1 MFGNSDDVADI
12 AHRWNRLTRS
22 TPADQGKGGGYG
34 LHAGLLEP
42 GTGDPWQEVLLDLR
56 RQGDVVT
63 GPWTPS
69 ARRALIILIALVVL
83 IGAGWWWT
91 GRPQEVAMPAPA
103 AVEVI
108 ASGTPIP
115 TPTLEQTAKAA
126 EPPPVTTVVVHVA
139 GQVKAPGLVR
149 LPQGSRVADAVSA
162 AGGVTRPRAA
172 DSVNLARPLVDGEQ
186 IVVGGT
192 ASSSPATGPT
202 AGSAGNPL
210 SPLPASAVIDLN
222 TATVEQLDSLPGIGP
237 VIAARI
243 ITWRSTNGRFT
254 SVDELSEVSG
264 IGDAVLSSVRDLV
277 RV

>member
-1 MFGNSDDVADI
+1 MFGNSDEVSAR
-12 AHRWNRLTRS
+12 RWNRLTHG
-22 TPADQGKGGGYG
+22 TPTDQERGDEHVSHGKVVTP
-34 LHAGLLEP
+34 EDD
-42 GTGDPWQEVLLDLR
+42 DPWQQVLLELR
-56 RQGDVVT
+56 HQGDDVT

-69 ARRALIILIALVVL
+69 ARRALIVLIVLVLL

-103 AVEVI
+103 PVEVI
-108 ASGTPIP
+108 ATGTPASTTPLEP
-115 TPTLEQTAKAA
+115 TKDAA
-126 EPPPVTTVVVHVA
+126 APPPETTVVVHVA

-149 LPQGSRVADAVSA
+149 LPLGSRVADAVSA

-172 DSVNLARPLVDGEQ
+172 DSINLARPLVDGEQ
-186 IVVGGT
+186 IIVGGSPPSSPT
-192 ASSSPATGPT
+192 ASP
-202 AGSAGNPL
+202 AGNPL
-210 SPLPASAVIDLN
+210 SPIPASAIIDLN

-243 ITWRSTNGRFT
+243 IAWRTTNGRFT
-254 SVDELSEVSG
+254 SIEELSEVSG